1 MLLICGI
8 PPLPLYTLFI
18 CGIPSLPPTT
28 FPRVWIP
35 AKDNGDFLVLKDRWW
50 HDCLLVFLPRFTS
63 NSRKAR
69 TRSRWRGPRRRCR
82 RPREPWRKPSLTS
95 WLAWTLLRSRSTRNS
110 TNTSLGRMEWTVS
123 WVQGLHEFSLYFRGI
138 GFGVC
143 FSLMKL
149 ISVWFGISAH

>member
-50 HDCLLVFLPRFTS
+50 QDYLFLFLPRFTLS
-63 NSRKAR
+63 SRKAR

-95 WLAWTLLRSRSTRNS
+95 WLAWTSLRSRSTRNS
-110 TNTSLGRMEWTVS
+110 TSTSLGRMEWTVS
-123 WVQGLHEFSLYFRGI
+123 WVEGRAWIQPVFQGNWFWCVFFPHEIDLS
-138 GFGVC
+138 
-143 FSLMKL
+143 M
-149 ISVWFGISAH
+149 VWD